1 MQKFSQ
7 DEKQILVNAKD
18 RGGLWKVNND
28 AQNTLSITEKMFTHA
43 TKNFFL
49 KLNELKLIFEAVR
62 NIKLLSYF
70 DNLCENAESLVD
82 EEASVNFL
90 EQIVGLLIRVRSHSF
105 VRDVKERYK
114 ANIVK

>member
-1 MQKFSQ
+1 M
-7 DEKQILVNAKD
+7 VNAKD

-49 KLNELKLIFEAVR
+49 ELNELRLIFEAVQ
-62 NIKLLSYF
+62 NIKLRSYF
-70 DNLCENAESLVD
+70 DNLCQNAESLVD
-82 EEASVNFL
+82 EEASVNLL
-90 EQIVGLLIRVRSHSF
+90 EQIVGFFIRVRSHSF
-105 VRDVKERYK
+105 VGDVKERYK